1 MIVGGIMISVI
12 MILLWWFT
20 YMHMRRLGLT
30 KYLSPDEN
38 VLNTRI
44 RRFSYEAWFPGDIR
58 YHGVARGP
66 GNKAT
71 FMSVT
76 LEYLNEP
83 RCEMDDP
90 GLGIDVPL
98 RRTLAVDPSFDV
110 DEDQWG

>member
-1 MIVGGIMISVI
+1 
-12 MILLWWFT
+12 
-20 YMHMRRLGLT
+20 
-30 KYLSPDEN
+30 
-38 VLNTRI
+38 
-44 RRFSYEAWFPGDIR
+44 
-58 YHGVARGP
+58 
-66 GNKAT
+66 
-71 FMSVT
+71 MSVT